1 MTGLPKLYT
10 IRAGVPFLDAL
21 VEELWQRVGQDPVA
35 LSRATILLPTTRAV
49 RATAEAFLRLGN
61 GRPMLLPTLRPI
73 AQVEDEALEL
83 SQGAEP
89 LVREALDLPPAISGT
104 RRQMLLARLILQFGR
119 GLVRD
124 GVDAPDT
131 PDQAVRLA
139 TALAKLIDEVQ
150 TQDLDFSGLG
160 GLVIDRYAHHW
171 QETLRFLQ
179 IVTRFWPDMLEEIG
193 ATDPKIR
200 EFALMR
206 AQAQAWTVEP
216 PQDPVIVAGSTGSVP
231 ATADLM
237 RVVAGLPQG
246 AVILPGLDT
255 ESDAATW
262 TAIKG
267 DPSHPQNGLAR
278 LLDQFDVTRQ
288 DVRSWSTAQPRADL
302 RPRLRMIR
310 EALRPSETTDVWRR
324 LQETAPE
331 LLHGTTF
338 SGISRLEADG
348 PREEAGA
355 IAVALREVAEIPGRT
370 AALITTD
377 RTLARRVRAELRRWG
392 LDVDDSGGS
401 PLAEAP
407 PAVFLHLVLDAAAQD
422 AAPVP
427 LLSLLKHPLAA
438 GGLPL
443 GQFRSRARLLER
455 RILRGPRPAAG
466 FAGLREALHQSLQ
479 RDEERKGEV
488 SEADRVEVS
497 RLLAWIDD
505 LESRL
510 GPLFDTLQG
519 DARSPVAF
527 LAAHVTAAER
537 LADTD
542 EVTGDTRLWRGDAG
556 EMLAALISELQD
568 ALPGLEPIRGG
579 LWPGLLGA
587 VLEGRQVRA
596 RARAHPRL
604 QILGALEARLQH
616 FDRVILGGLVEGS
629 WPRDPEPDPWMGR
642 PMRVAF
648 GLPEP
653 ERRIGLSAHDFAM
666 AMTADEVILTRALR
680 AEGAPTVPSRW
691 LRRIE
696 TVAESIGERFQPTR
710 RWLDWAALL
719 DRPTDW
725 RPDQRSPDQTPRP
738 PSVRP
743 PISARPRRL
752 PVTDIQTWLE
762 DPYALYAKR
771 ILKLRPLDPLD
782 QEPGAA
788 DRGSAIH
795 AALDRLVRE
804 HPSGPLP
811 ADAYDKLVAYGEEAF
826 GALISNPTVA
836 AFWWPRYLRV
846 AGWFVETEG
855 ARRPSLDRSWTE
867 RRGSVEF
874 PGPAGPFEL
883 YGYADRIDR
892 MRDGGFAII
901 DYKTG
906 SQPTRKQLETGL
918 APQLP
923 LEALMIAAGGF
934 AGVPAGPTEELAY
947 WRLTGGEEPGRI
959 DAATGNLA
967 ELIARV
973 RQGLEVL
980 IETFDDETTS
990 YHAIPNPGRAPKF
1003 NDYEH
1008 LARVL
1013 EWGGEEGGDV

>member
-1 MTGLPKLYT
+1 
-10 IRAGVPFLDAL
+10 
-21 VEELWQRVGQDPVA
+21 
-35 LSRATILLPTTRAV
+35 
-49 RATAEAFLRLGN
+49 
-61 GRPMLLPTLRPI
+61 MLLPTLRPI

-89 LVREALDLPPAISGT
+89 LVRDALDLPPAISGT

-119 GLVRD
+119 GLVRE
-124 GVDAPDT
+124 GVEAPDT

-150 TQDLDFSGLG
+150 TQDLDFSGLD
-160 GLVIDRYAHHW
+160 GLVVDRFAHHW
-171 QETLRFLQ
+171 QETLRFLR
-179 IVTRFWPDMLEEIG
+179 IVTKFWPDLLDEIG

-231 ATADLM
+231 ATAELM

-255 ESDAATW
+255 ESDAVTW
-262 TAIKG
+262 AAIRG

-278 LLDQFDVTRQ
+278 LLEQFDMT
-288 DVRSWSTAQPRADL
+288 RADVQAWGRTQPVAGL
-302 RPRLRMIR
+302 QARLRMIR
-310 EALRPSETTDVWRR
+310 EAMRPSETTDAWRR
-324 LQETAPE
+324 LQTAAPE
-331 LLHGTTF
+331 LTEGNTF
-338 SGISRLEADG
+338 AGITRIEAEG
-348 PREEAGA
+348 PRQEAGA
-355 IAVALREVAEIPGRT
+355 IAVALREVAETPGKT

-401 PLAEAP
+401 PLAETP
-407 PAVFLHLVLDAAAQD
+407 PAVFLHLISEAAAQD

-438 GGLPL
+438 GGLSV
-443 GQFRSRARLLER
+443 GQFRSRTRTLER
-455 RILRGPRPAAG
+455 RILRGPRPGSG
-466 FAGLREALHQSLQ
+466 FTGLREALHQSLR

-488 SEADRVEVS
+488 SQADRDEVA
-497 RLLAWIDD
+497 RLLRWIDD
-505 LESRL
+505 LEDRL
-510 GPLFDTLQG
+510 GPLFNSLSG
-519 DARSPVAF
+519 DATPPAAF
-527 LAAHVTAAER
+527 LEAHVTAAER

-556 EMLAALISELQD
+556 EMLAALIAELQD
-568 ALPGLEPIRGG
+568 ALPGLEPIRGS
-579 LWPGLLGA
+579 LWPGLFGA

-596 RARAHPRL
+596 RARSHPRL

-629 WPRDPEPDPWMGR
+629 WPREPEPDPWMSR
-642 PMRVAF
+642 PMRKSF

-666 AMTADEVILTRALR
+666 ALTADEVILTRSLR
-680 AEGAPTVPSRW
+680 ADGAPTVSSRW
-691 LRRIE
+691 IRRME
-696 TVAESIGERFQPTR
+696 TVAKSIEESFRPTR
-710 RWLDWAALL
+710 RLLDLAALL
-719 DRPTDW
+719 DRPADW
-725 RPDQRSPDQTPRP
+725 RANQSAPDQAPRP
-738 PSVRP
+738 PSVTP
-743 PISARPRRL
+743 PIAARPRRL

-762 DPYALYAKR
+762 DPYSLYAKR
-771 ILKLRPLDPLD
+771 ILKLRALDPLD

-811 ADAYDKLVAYGEEAF
+811 ADAYDQLVVYGEEAF
-826 GALISNPTVA
+826 GELISNPTVA

-846 AGWFVETEG
+846 ARWFVETEG
-855 ARRPSLDRSWTE
+855 ARRATLDRSWTE
-867 RRGSVEF
+867 RRGSVDLA
-874 PGPAGPFEL
+874 GPAGPFEL

-892 MRDGGFAII
+892 MQDGGFSII

-906 SQPTRKQLETGL
+906 TRPTKKQLETGL

-923 LEALMIAAGGF
+923 LEALMLSQGGF
-934 AGVPAGPTEELAY
+934 EDVPAGTTEELAY
-947 WRLTGGEEPGRI
+947 WRLTGGEEPGKI
-959 DAATGNLA
+959 DAATKDMA
-967 ELIARV
+967 DLIAQA

-980 IETFDDETTS
+980 IETFDDETTA
-990 YHAIPNPGRAPKF
+990 YHAIPNPARAPRF

-1013 EWGGEEGGDV
+1013 EWGGEEGEDV